1 MQLLIERMRNIFLF
15 VAMIACGNSVAQ
27 ELNCKVLVNVDQI
40 QSADKASLKADME
53 KSFAAFLNS
62 RKWSSDLFKNYEKI
76 NCGIFINISQMPSI
90 GSFKAS
96 AQITAARPIFDTNYE
111 TVIFN
116 FADRE
121 FEFEYIE
128 SQPMEYNDNSYIN
141 NLTSMLAFYA
151 YTILAIDYD
160 SFSELGGN
168 PYVQKMLTVVNNSQ
182 SSSHPGWIALGSNR
196 SRFALMDNMNNA
208 QMVDIRKN
216 SYKYHRLALDNFDKS
231 PDQSREQILDVLRT
245 VKKVWAINPTAVLIV
260 TFFDAKANELT
271 SIFTDANLAIKRE
284 AYELLT
290 SLDPKRTVYQK
301 IMAN

>member
-1 MQLLIERMRNIFLF
+1 MRNIFLS
-15 VAMIACGNSVAQ
+15 IALIICGRSFAQ
-27 ELNCKVLVNVDQI
+27 ELNCKVLVNMDQI
-40 QSADKASLKADME
+40 QSSDKASLKADME

-62 RKWSSDLFKNYEKI
+62 RKWTNDIYKAYEKI
-76 NCGIFINISQMPSI
+76 NCSIFINISQMPSI
-90 GSFKAS
+90 GSFKAN
-96 AQITAARPIFDTNYE
+96 AQITAARPIYDTNYE
-111 TVIFN
+111 TVVFN

-128 SQPMEYNDNSYIN
+128 SQPMEYNDNTYIN

-151 YTILAIDYD
+151 YTILAVDYD

-208 QMVDIRKN
+208 QMVDLRKN
-216 SYKYHRLALDNFDKS
+216 SYKYHRLALDNFDKN
-231 PDQSREQILDVLRT
+231 PEQGRDQILDVLRT
-245 VKKVWAINPTAVLIV
+245 VKKVWTINPTAVLVV

-271 SIFTDANLAIKRE
+271 SIFTDANLNVKRE
-284 AYELLT
+284 AYDLLT

-301 IMAN
+301 IIAN

>member
-1 MQLLIERMRNIFLF
+1 MLLLIERMRSILLF
-15 VAMIACGNSVAQ
+15 VILITCSSSFAQ
-27 ELNCKVLVNVDQI
+27 ELNCKVTINADQI
-40 QSADKASLKADME
+40 QTSDRSVFKDME
-53 KSFAAFLNS
+53 RSFAAFLNS
-62 RKWSSDLFKNYEKI
+62 RKWTTDLFKTYEKI
-76 NCGIFINISQMPSI
+76 NCSIFINISQMPSI
-90 GSFKAS
+90 GSFKAN
-96 AQITAARPIFDTNYE
+96 AQITAARPIYDTNYE

-128 SQPMEYNDNSYIN
+128 SQPMEYNDNAYIN

-216 SYKYHRLALDNFDKS
+216 SYKYHRLALDNFDKN
-231 PDQSREQILDVLRT
+231 PDQGRDQILDVLRT
-245 VKKVWAINPTAVLIV
+245 VKKVWTINPTAVLIV
-260 TFFDAKANELT
+260 TFFDAKSNELT
-271 SIFTDANLAIKRE
+271 SIFTDANLNVKRE
-284 AYELLT
+284 AYDILT

-301 IMAN
+301 IIAN

>member
-1 MQLLIERMRNIFLF
+1 MRNILLF
-15 VAMIACGNSVAQ
+15 VTVMVAANSFAQ

-40 QSADKASLKADME
+40 QSTDKASLKADME

-62 RKWSSDLFKNYEKI
+62 RKWTNDLFKPYEKI

-90 GSFKAS
+90 GSFKAN
-96 AQITAARPIFDTNYE
+96 AQITAARPIYNTNYE

-128 SQPMEYNDNSYIN
+128 SQPMEYNDNTYIN

-151 YTILAIDYD
+151 YTILAVDYD

-182 SSSHPGWIALGSNR
+182 SSSHPGWISLGSNR

-216 SYKYHRLALDNFDKS
+216 SYKYHRLALDNFDKN
-231 PDQSREQILDVLRT
+231 PDQSRDQILDVLKT
-245 VKKVWAINPTAVLIV
+245 VKKVWTINPTAILIV
-260 TFFDAKANELT
+260 SFFDAKANELT
-271 SIFTDANLAIKRE
+271 NIFTDANLGVKRE
-284 AYELLT
+284 AYDLLT

-301 IMAN
+301 ININ

>member
-1 MQLLIERMRNIFLF
+1 MRNIFLLAALVVCF
-15 VAMIACGNSVAQ
+15 SSTAQ
-27 ELNCKVLVNVDQI
+27 ELNCKVTVNADQI
-40 QSADKASLKADME
+40 QTSDRSVFKDME
-53 KSFAAFLNS
+53 RAIAAFLNS
-62 RKWSSDLFKNYEKI
+62 RKWTNDIYKPYEKI
-76 NCGIFINISQMPSI
+76 NCSIFLNISQMPSI
-90 GSFKAS
+90 GSFKAN
-96 AQITAARPIFDTNYE
+96 AQITAARPIYDTNYE

-128 SQPMEYNDNSYIN
+128 SQPMEYNDNTYIN

-160 SFSELGGN
+160 SFSELGGS

-196 SRFALMDNMNNA
+196 SRFALMDNMTNA

-216 SYKYHRLALDNFDKS
+216 TYKYHRLALDTFDKN
-231 PDQSREQILDVLRT
+231 PDQSRDQVLDVLRT
-245 VKKVWAINPTAVLIV
+245 VKKVWTINPTAILIV
-260 TFFDAKANELT
+260 SFFDAKANELT
-271 SIFTDANLAIKRE
+271 SIFTDANLNVKRE
-284 AYELLT
+284 AYDILT

-301 IMAN
+301 IIAN

>member
-1 MQLLIERMRNIFLF
+1 MLLSIAPMRNLLLF
-15 VAMIACGNSVAQ
+15 ITLVCCGSSFAQ
-27 ELNCKVLVNVDQI
+27 ELNCKVTVNADQI
-40 QSADKASLKADME
+40 QTSDRSVFKDME
-53 KSFAAFLNS
+53 RSIAAFLNS
-62 RKWSSDLFKNYEKI
+62 RKWTNDIYKPYEKI
-76 NCGIFINISQMPSI
+76 NCSIFLNISRMPSI
-90 GSFKAS
+90 GSFVAN
-96 AQITAARPIFDTNYE
+96 AQITAARPIYNTNYE

-128 SQPMEYNDNSYIN
+128 SQPMEYNDNAYIN
-141 NLTSMLAFYA
+141 NLTSLLAFYA

-182 SSSHPGWIALGSNR
+182 GSTHPGWVALGSNR

-208 QMVDIRKN
+208 QMVDLRKN

-231 PDQSREQILDVLRT
+231 PDQGRDQILDVLRT
-245 VKKVWAINPTAVLIV
+245 VKKVWTINPTAVLIAS
-260 TFFDAKANELT
+260 FFDAKSNELT
-271 SIFTDANLAIKRE
+271 SIFTDANLNVKRE
-284 AYELLT
+284 AYDILT

-301 IMAN
+301 IIAN